1 MSGDLCAAAESGLPP
16 QFNGSVI
23 YDEAGLTTLEMRQ
36 KTVNKKI
43 VIVSALRTPFDKYGG
58 VTKDIRS
65 IELGAAVLKNVVERV
80 DFPKDKVDYIF
91 YGTTIHAEI
100 ALDVN
105 VPVRQALLH
114 AGFPSTTLSL
124 TVDRACCASMA
135 AFTEAVREI
144 QAGEAEV
151 VIAAGAENL
160 SHVPFLLDGA
170 RWGNRLGKMEL
181 QDVNAGF
188 NYPGF
193 GLVSVDTESVAAR
206 EGISR
211 EDMDRWSYRTQMRY
225 QEANKAGKFNEEI
238 VPLPVHTQKGD
249 VVLAE
254 DQSPRA
260 DTTYE
265 KLASLKAVYGTKTI
279 TAGNAPALNSGASAI
294 LMMTREKAEEYGLKP
309 LAYVKDAVAVASD
322 YENIPTVPA
331 LAIKKLLKRNQM
343 NPRDLDLIE
352 INEAFAAMPLVS
364 TKLVADGD
372 PELTEA
378 LRDITNVN
386 GGAVAIGHPMGA
398 TGCRLIMTLMYEL
411 RRRGGG
417 TGIACL
423 CGGLAQGDGVMI
435 EVPGDNVN

>member
-1 MSGDLCAAAESGLPP
+1 M
-16 QFNGSVI
+16 
-23 YDEAGLTTLEMRQ
+23 
-36 KTVNKKI
+36 NKKI

-58 VTKDIRS
+58 IARDMRS
-65 IELGAAVLKNVVERV
+65 IDICSQVLGHVVDRV
-80 DFPKDKVDYIF
+80 SFPKDKVDYIF
-91 YGTTIHAEI
+91 YGTTIHAEV
-100 ALDVN
+100 APDVN
-105 VPVRQALLH
+105 VPVRQALLR

-160 SHVPFLLDGA
+160 SHVPFLLGGS
-170 RWGNRLGKMEL
+170 RWGNRLGSMEL
-181 QDVNAGF
+181 YDVNTGF

-193 GLVSVDTESVAAR
+193 GPVSVDTDNVSAR
-206 EGISR
+206 EGITR
-211 EDMDRWSYRTQMRY
+211 EDMDRWAYRSQMCY
-225 QEANKAGKFNEEI
+225 QEARKAGKFSEEI
-238 VPLPVHTQKGD
+238 VPLVVPTKKGD
-249 VVLAE
+249 VILTE
-254 DQSPRA
+254 DQSPRP
-260 DTTYE
+260 DTTLE
-265 KLASLKAVYGTKTI
+265 KLASLRTIYGTNAV
-279 TAGNAPALNSGASAI
+279 TAGNSPDMNAGASAI
-294 LMMTREKAEEYGLKP
+294 LMMTEEKAAEYGLKP
-309 LAYVKDAVAVASD
+309 LAYVKDVVAVASD

-331 LAIKKLLKRNQM
+331 LAINKLLARNDM
-343 NPRDLDLIE
+343 TPRDLDLIE

-423 CGGLAQGDGVMI
+423 CGGLAQGDGVLI
-435 EVPGDNVN
+435 EVPEAFLN